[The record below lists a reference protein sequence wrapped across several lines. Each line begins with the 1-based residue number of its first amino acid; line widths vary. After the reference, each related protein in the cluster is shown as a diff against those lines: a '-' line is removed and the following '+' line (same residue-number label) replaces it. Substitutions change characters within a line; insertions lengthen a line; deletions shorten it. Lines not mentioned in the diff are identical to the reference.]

1 MLKWILFASLC
12 IQSFA
17 LEISVESAKDDFIKY
32 STLHLNNET
41 PFSCQAIKN
50 DFELTTKVLCAFSKK
65 PSQKIKSFQND
76 FFRVQS
82 LQKKDTFFIIITPV
96 HKMKLFSNIFD
107 LTKDDTVFSKRA
119 SNAKRWFIVGYDKKF
134 PLIKQQNEVSEIA
147 LNFPFFLDKDKMPYV
162 GSLDLQGNPVH
173 IKKVEDVKDYLQVKK
188 EFQNKNYEAS
198 LETIEDILQT
208 YPHTLFKEELL
219 YYKIKANAMLG
230 NWESVIED
238 AKVFL
243 QEYSPSDNI
252 AEVLSLIAR
261 AYAELSLSTDADYF
275 FDRLF
280 SEHPK
285 SLYTQWG
292 YIYKGDMLVDEGGNK
307 EAKKYYIKA
316 LTRTKDLEVA
326 ATAAFRLSNLLL
338 NSSKKEAAKYVMKIV
353 KAKPTFFAEH
363 LKASLDMMN
372 TFAANSDYKTA
383 AAIAD
388 ALLKG
393 INATYDEYEE
403 ILKQRAIWLAKTADK
418 RAALDAINEYIKK
431 FPDGDYIDEVE
442 NLKNEL
448 FFDVSDLNATT
459 RLKEYDKLIEEYK
472 SQNIG
477 ERALYEKAK
486 LLLEQREY
494 DKVLALQESL
504 RKLDENIYKD
514 IPQIIQ
520 AAAKGSMEV
529 SLEKNNCTQVLY
541 ISQEYNI
548 TLSDKWDDGIYS
560 CAMKGGDFSLSKTI
574 AMKNLKVQSVK
585 NREKWLYRYIK
596 VEFATGNYTD
606 VIDAAK
612 DLITLIGDNKKSPY
626 LDVYRTLFDA
636 YQRVEDE
643 QGMLETILK
652 IEKLFG
658 VSYKDID
665 RYVAMINVGS
675 QMHDDNLIIKYAT
688 KVMRIQEESHSYAQS
703 PFVEFALY
711 DAYMNKQ
718 EYDKA
723 YEVIKSLDKREL
735 NAAQRARQKY
745 LLGNVLSKLW
755 RDEEAK
761 KAYKESI
768 AADPNSSWAK
778 LSQTA
783 LEM

>member
-431 FPDGDYIDEVE
+431 FPDGDYIDEIE

>member
-1 MLKWILFASLC
+1 LLKWILFASLC

-431 FPDGDYIDEVE
+431 FPDGDYIDEIE